1 MDYRCQQPFTNKMI
15 IMKSA
20 CIVYS
25 QVYQHRCIWLNM
37 AYRLH
42 GNSSMLIVGGGV
54 GGLGWGVGAA
64 LSANTVSFMI

>member
-15 IMKSA
+15 IIKLT

-25 QVYQHRCIWLNM
+25 QVYLHRCIWLNM

-54 GGLGWGVGAA
+54 GGGRGLVAA
-64 LSANTVSFMI
+64 LSANTASFMI